1 MPRRPGF
8 MHPRD
13 ESEAAALADLLAAT
27 GIEIG
32 NAILRSRVTT
42 VDLSGALYGGRS
54 QHQLIN
60 RTIKG
65 ELTPFLITLLRYAL
79 ATGHT
84 LEINLV
90 PPEAGAAKIEDLDEL
105 LAALEEKNARDYA
118 AHLHNLRG
126 GRLEGTPYKKV
137 YSPAQRRK
145 WYEKARG
152 EKRLPQENAG
162 RKVGV
167 KNKRGKKADE

>member
-1 MPRRPGF
+1 

-13 ESEAAALADLLAAT
+13 DSEAAALADVLAAT

-90 PPEAGAAKIEDLDEL
+90 PPEAGAAKIEDLDAL

-118 AHLHNLRG
+118 AHLHNMRG
-126 GRLEGTPYKKV
+126 GRPEGTPYKKV

-152 EKRLPQENAG
+152 EKRIPQENAG

>member
-1 MPRRPGF
+1 
-8 MHPRD
+8 MHPRN
-13 ESEAAALADLLAAT
+13 ESEAAALADILAAT

-32 NAILRSRVTT
+32 NAILRSQVTT

-65 ELTPFLITLLRYAL
+65 ELTPFLITLLRYAM

-90 PPEAGAAKIEDLDEL
+90 PPEAGATKIEDPGGFGG
-105 LAALEEKNARDYA
+105 EECADYA
-118 AHLHNLRG
+118 AHLHNMRR

-137 YSPAQRRK
+137 YSPTQRRK

-167 KNKRGKKADE
+167 KNKGKKADE